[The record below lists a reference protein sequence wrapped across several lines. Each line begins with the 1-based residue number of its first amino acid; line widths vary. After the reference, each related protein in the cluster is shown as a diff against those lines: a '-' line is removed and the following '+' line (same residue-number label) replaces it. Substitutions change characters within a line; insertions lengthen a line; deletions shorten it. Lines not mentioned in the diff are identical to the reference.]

1 MNMQAMM
8 AQARKLQADL
18 EKTTKEIDNKTFSYE
33 NENVL
38 VECLGSNKITK
49 IDIKNND
56 ILEDQEM
63 LGDILLVAI
72 NNVLDQIKEEKEKK
86 LGKLTGGLGG
96 IF

>member
-96 IF
+96 LF

>member
-8 AQARKLQADL
+8 AQAKKLQAEL
-18 EKTTKEIDNKTFSYE
+18 EKTTKAIDEKAFTFE

-49 IDIKNND
+49 IEVKNSD

-86 LGKLTGGLGG
+86 LGRLTGGLGG
-96 IF
+96 LF

>member
-18 EKTTKEIDNKTFSYE
+18 EKTTKEINEKSFTYE
-33 NENVL
+33 NDNIL

-96 IF
+96 LF